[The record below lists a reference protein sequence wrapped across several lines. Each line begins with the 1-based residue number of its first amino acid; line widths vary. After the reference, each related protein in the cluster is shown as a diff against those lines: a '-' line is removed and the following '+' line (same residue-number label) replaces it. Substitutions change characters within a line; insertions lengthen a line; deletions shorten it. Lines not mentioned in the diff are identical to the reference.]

1 MSKKDKK
8 IEIQIEDS
16 QVEVNGQLFDGY
28 RLTIGKKVIGEIA
41 EIAENDFAVVK
52 NGNTENFYKKLEKAV
67 GNIIENYNLS
77 H

>member
-8 IEIQIEDS
+8 IEIQIEDAI
-16 QVEVNGQLFDGY
+16 VEANGQKYEGY
-28 RLTIGKKVIGEIA
+28 RLSIGKKVIGEVA
-41 EIAENDFAVVK
+41 ELSENQFAVLK
-52 NGNTENFYKKLEKAV
+52 NGNAESFYKNLEKAV

>member
-8 IEIQIEDS
+8 IEIQIEDAI
-16 QVEVNGQLFDGY
+16 VEANGQKYEGY
-28 RLTIGKKVIGEIA
+28 RLSIGKKVIGEVA
-41 EIAENDFAVVK
+41 EISDNQFAVLK
-52 NGNTENFYKKLEKAV
+52 NGNAESFYKNLEKAV